1 MHTLTVVA
9 NPFGASGIGPLER
22 IFNRG
27 PVELG
32 GGKSIVNAIGW
43 DASVSCDPALDG
55 VDADDIDSDDAAC
68 ADAPA
73 VQPAYRVNWIPS
85 FRSVVDFADYDR
97 STWVHLTG
105 ASGHTYH
112 PHYADQLE
120 VWAEGGT
127 LPWAFTQAAVEAAA
141 TDTLTLQP
149 GA

>member
-9 NPFGASGIGPLER
+9 GPFGASGIGLLER

-32 GGKSIVNAIGW
+32 GGKAVVNALGW

-55 VDADDIDSDDAAC
+55 TDADDVDSDDPLC

-73 VQPAYRVNWIPS
+73 VAYHVSAIPS
-85 FRSVVDFADYDR
+85 FRSVTDFADLDA

-105 ASGHTYH
+105 ASGHTFH
-112 PHYADQLE
+112 KHYDDQLDL
-120 VWAEGGT
+120 WATGQT
-127 LPWAFTQAAVEAAA
+127 LPWAFTQSAVEAAA
-141 TDTLTLQP
+141 EDTLTLQP
-149 GA
+149 AG